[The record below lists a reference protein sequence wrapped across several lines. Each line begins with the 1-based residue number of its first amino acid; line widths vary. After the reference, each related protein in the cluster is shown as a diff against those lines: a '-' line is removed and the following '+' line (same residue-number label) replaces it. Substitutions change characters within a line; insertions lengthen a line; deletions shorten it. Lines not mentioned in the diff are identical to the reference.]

1 MAGMNRV
8 KIILD
13 ADVVIDFID
22 GGRLSILPNILP
34 AYDFVI
40 LDIVMNQELGKHAA
54 TRQYIERQIE
64 WFKGPHNISI
74 LEWKPDQET
83 LRIYAQLLKTKG
95 KGESACMA
103 YCQTHNDVLASCNLR
118 DTKAYCG
125 QNGITFITFLDLIW
139 YAWQNKILTEAEC
152 DQCIQDVIKAGNN
165 IPNIKIAEYI
175 PTISNL

>member
-1 MAGMNRV
+1 MNKV

-22 GGRLSILPNILP
+22 GHQLPVLPRILP

-40 LDIVMNQELGKHAA
+40 LDIVMDQELGRHPA
-54 TRQYIERQIE
+54 TKQYIERQIE
-64 WFKGPHNISI
+64 WFKESPNLAI
-74 LEWKPDQET
+74 LEWAPDQET
-83 LRIYAQLLKTKG
+83 LRIYAHLLLTKG

-118 DTKAYCG
+118 DTRAYCE
-125 QNGITFITFLDLIW
+125 QNGISNITFLDLIW
-139 YAWQNKILTEAEC
+139 YAWRNNVLTEGEC
-152 DQCIQDVIKAGNN
+152 DQCIQDAIAAGNI
-165 IPNIKIAEYI
+165 IPNTPIAKYI